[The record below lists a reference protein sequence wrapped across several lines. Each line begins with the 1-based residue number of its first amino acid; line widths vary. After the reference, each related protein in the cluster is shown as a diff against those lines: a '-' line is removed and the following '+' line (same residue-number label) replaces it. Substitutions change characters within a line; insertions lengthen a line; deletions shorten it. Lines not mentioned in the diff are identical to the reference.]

1 MAPNGAGARSST
13 TAAEP
18 APLAPGG
25 PPLALRASNVTQ
37 DPGPKVALRAT
48 LYDADGRDREVE
60 LRPGIVD
67 GLGERQLLWI
77 DLDGRD
83 EEGIARLVEIFDLP
97 GEVAKVL
104 ASDRAVAQL
113 LRYPD
118 RVHLRLVAMQPT
130 DRDDRPT
137 DRLAAFEPTSIDVI
151 VAPNVVITGHRGE
164 LTAFDQFSD
173 HIRGD
178 SALGALNAADFL
190 TVLVDAVLAVYLQIV
205 ESIERRIDALDEVAL
220 RTGEADTFLRE
231 VVVLRRR
238 VAILRRGL
246 APHRWAFAAL
256 ARPDFELEG
265 VGKPWPGIMERL
277 DKALDA
283 VANARELLIG
293 AFDVYMATSA
303 QRANDVMKTLT
314 ILSAIL
320 LPAVVLAGV
329 MGMNFKIGFFEN
341 PENFWLAVGA
351 MLALAVSVLGIS
363 RWRGW
368 I

>member
-1 MAPNGAGARSST
+1 MALARGVLQ
-13 TAAEP
+13 P
-18 APLAPGG
+18 PLTRPLGTGG

-60 LRPGIVD
+60 PAPGIVD

-83 EEGIARLVEIFDLP
+83 EAGIARLVEIFDLP
-97 GEVAKVL
+97 DETAKVL

-113 LRYPD
+113 LRYSD

-130 DRDDRPT
+130 DGDEAPDHRP
-137 DRLAAFEPTSIDVI
+137 AAFGPTSIDVI
-151 VAPNVVITGHRGE
+151 VAPNVVITSRRGQ
-164 LTAFDQFSD
+164 LTAFDQFAD

-190 TVLVDAVLAVYLQIV
+190 TVLVDSVLAVYLQIV
-205 ESIERRIDALDEVAL
+205 ESIARRIDALDEVAL
-220 RTGEADTFLRE
+220 RTSEADSFLRE

-265 VGKPWPGIMERL
+265 VGKPWPGILERL
-277 DKALDA
+277 DKAVDA
-283 VANARELLIG
+283 VENARDQLIG

-303 QRANDVMKTLT
+303 QRTNDVMKTLT

-341 PENFWLAVGA
+341 AENFWLAVGA
-351 MLALAVSVLGIS
+351 MLTLAVSVLGIS

>member
-1 MAPNGAGARSST
+1 M
-13 TAAEP
+13 
-18 APLAPGG
+18 
-25 PPLALRASNVTQ
+25 TQ
-37 DPGPKVALRAT
+37 DPGPKVALRAI
-48 LYDADGRDREVE
+48 LYDADGHDSEVE
-60 LRPGIVD
+60 LRTGIVD
-67 GLGERQLLWI
+67 SLGERQLLWI
-77 DLDGRD
+77 DIDGRD
-83 EEGIARLVEIFDLP
+83 EEGIARLVEVFGLP
-97 GEVAKVL
+97 DETAKVL
-104 ASDRAVAQL
+104 ASDRTVAQL

-130 DRDDRPT
+130 NRNEAANGRP
-137 DRLAAFEPTSIDVI
+137 AAFGPTSIDII
-151 VAPNVVITGHRGE
+151 VGRNVVITGHRGE
-164 LTAFDQFSD
+164 LTAFDQFID

-178 SALGALNAADFL
+178 SALGALHAADFL
-190 TVLVDAVLAVYLQIV
+190 TVLVDSVLAVYLELV

-220 RTGEADTFLRE
+220 RTSEAATFLRE
-231 VVVLRRR
+231 VVLLRRR

-265 VGKPWPGIMERL
+265 FGKPWPGIMDRL
-277 DKALDA
+277 DKTVEA
-283 VANARELLIG
+283 VENARELLIG

-303 QRANDVMKTLT
+303 QRSNDVMKTLT

-329 MGMNFKIGFFEN
+329 MGMNFKIGFFDN
-341 PENFWLAVGA
+341 PANFWLAVGA
-351 MLALAVSVLGIS
+351 MLGLAVTVLGVS